1 MNYKFVLIDADS
13 GGEQAVWILP
23 PPVTVG
29 RSPDAEVSIG
39 VPSLSRR
46 HCQFSVDSQGALVVR
61 DLDSTNG
68 TYVND
73 CRVNKT
79 VLQPGTVVQ
88 IGSIR
93 LRVEWTTDDTEV
105 RSPFG
110 TASDVKVTQP
120 MKAWGNTNN
129 KDKV

>member
-1 MNYKFVLIDADS
+1 MHYKFVLIDPDS
-13 GGEQAVWILP
+13 GGEQAVWVLP

-39 VPSLSRR
+39 APSLSRR
-46 HCQFSVDSQGALVVR
+46 HCQFSVDAQGALSVR
-61 DLDSTNG
+61 DLGSTNG

-73 CRVNKT
+73 SRITKT

-88 IGSIR
+88 IGGVR
-93 LRVEWTTDDTEV
+93 MRVEWTTDEKETPPSD
-105 RSPFG
+105 G

-120 MKAWGNTNN
+120 MKAL
-129 KDKV
+129 KR